1 MQHREASPKRCCTQ
15 PDRPSSSCGRFPLL
29 TGRAQT
35 RETDMTNPLHAVP
48 PVVSG
53 VHGPWRRWIDTYQ
66 DAPHDIYDWP
76 GGPAVEGPNYTVQ
89 ARSLVVLFALGGNRP
104 RLAGGVVHEGLS

>member
-1 MQHREASPKRCCTQ
+1 MQRCW
-15 PDRPSSSCGRFPLL
+15 SSSH
-29 TGRAQT
+29 T
-35 RETDMTNPLHAVP
+35 
-48 PVVSG
+48 
-53 VHGPWRRWIDTYQ
+53 DTYQ

-89 ARSLVVLFALGGNRP
+89 ARVLVVLFALGGNGP

>member
-1 MQHREASPKRCCTQ
+1 MFNAYWE
-15 PDRPSSSCGRFPLL
+15 PLVFEL
-29 TGRAQT
+29 
-35 RETDMTNPLHAVP
+35 P

-76 GGPAVEGPNYTVQ
+76 GGPAVEGTSYTLQ
-89 ARSLVVLFALGGNRP
+89 ARSLVVLFAVRDYDECRTANARSDNDP
-104 RLAGGVVHEGLS
+104 PPS